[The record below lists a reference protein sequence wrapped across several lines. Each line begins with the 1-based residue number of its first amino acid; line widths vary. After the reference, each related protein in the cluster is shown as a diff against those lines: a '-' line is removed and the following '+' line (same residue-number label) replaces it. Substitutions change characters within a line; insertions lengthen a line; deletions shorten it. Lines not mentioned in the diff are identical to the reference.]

1 MKTIFYFLASVKSF
15 DQIMGFHERIHE
27 LHNCAKANDDII
39 VPDECIAQKGLRRH
53 RRSFDHVFY
62 KSKAPDLCGLPC
74 QKSRLYTTPE
84 VRINRKKRT
93 SLEKNSNITDLN
105 LNFRKS
111 ESFLTDGFPTN
122 LMVTILTVTS
132 LSILAPVLAR
142 AAIPK
147 QKSK

>member
-1 MKTIFYFLASVKSF
+1 MSVQSVIFKDGAVFGTDTGAINVFVIKVSTVLSSPHTQTTMKTIFYFLASVKSF

-84 VRINRKKRT
+84 VRINRKKRN
-93 SLEKNSNITDLN
+93 SLE
-105 LNFRKS
+105 RKI
-111 ESFLTDGFPTN
+111 E
-122 LMVTILTVTS
+122 
-132 LSILAPVLAR
+132 
-142 AAIPK
+142 
-147 QKSK
+147 